1 MSTEYKCDLAIIGAG
16 SGGLSVAAA
25 AAMLGV
31 KVALVESDK
40 MGGDCLNYGCV
51 PSKSLLAAAKAANA
65 GKIAQRFGM
74 PVMLPDIKMST
85 IMQRVHKVIAAIA
98 PHDSVERFTK
108 LGVKVFETSGK
119 FIDHETL
126 QAGDTIIRAKRFV
139 IATGSSPAVP
149 PIPSLHDVAYLT
161 NETIFNLQESPS
173 HLIVIGG
180 GPIGCELAQAFLL
193 LGVRV
198 TMLEAFKI
206 LPRDEQDLVALLR
219 DHLIDQGLTLHEG
232 VKVVSVLNVK
242 QHIEIV
248 IEENGKQQTISGS
261 HLLVAAGRRVNVEG
275 LDLENAGVAYTP
287 KGIEVDATLR
297 TTNKRVYAI
306 GDVAGG
312 YQFTHIANYHA
323 GIVIR
328 NILFKLPAKVNYSA
342 IPWVTYTDLELA
354 HVGLSTEEAMR
365 EDPAAKVFSMD
376 LAASDRAQAEREL
389 TGKIK
394 IAVNKKGRVYGVSIL
409 APHAGELLLPWIM
422 IIREKKTLRSLTD
435 CIVPYPTYSE
445 LSKRVAGEF
454 YAPKLFSPL
463 VKWVVRLLQRF

>member
-1 MSTEYKCDLAIIGAG
+1 MSAEYNCDIAIIGAG

-31 KVALVESDK
+31 KVALVENDK

-51 PSKSLLAAAKAANA
+51 PSKSLLAAAKCANA

-74 PVMLPDIKMST
+74 PIMLPDIKMST

-108 LGVKVFETSGK
+108 LGVKVFAASAK
-119 FIDHETL
+119 FIDGETI
-126 QAGDTIIRAKRFV
+126 QAGDAIIRAKRYV

-149 PIPSLHDVAYLT
+149 PIPGLQDIAYLT
-161 NETIFNLQESPS
+161 NETIFNLEETPS

-198 TMLEAFKI
+198 TMLEAFNI

-219 DHLIDQGLTLHEG
+219 AHLIKQGLTLHEG
-232 VKVVSVLNVK
+232 IKIVSVKNVK

-248 IEENGKQQTISGS
+248 VEENGKQQTISGS
-261 HLLVAAGRRVNVEG
+261 HLLVAAGRKVNVDG
-275 LDLENAGVAYTP
+275 LSLDKAGVVFTP
-287 KGIEVDATLR
+287 KGIQVDESLR
-297 TTNKRVYAI
+297 TSNKRVYAI

-328 NILFKLPAKVNYSA
+328 NILFKLPAKVNYAA

-354 HVGLSTEEAMR
+354 HVGLLTDQALKK
-365 EDPAAKVFSMD
+365 DPAAKVLSMD
-376 LAASDRAQAEREL
+376 LSVSDRAQAEREV

-394 IAVNKKGRVYGVSIL
+394 IVVDKKGRVYGVSIL

-445 LSKRVAGEF
+445 LSKRIAGEF

-463 VKWVVRLLQRF
+463 VKWVVRLLQWF

>member
-74 PVMLPDIKMST
+74 PVMLPDIKMTT

-108 LGVKVFETSGK
+108 LGVKVFEASGK

-126 QAGDTIIRAKRFV
+126 QAGDTTIRAKRFV

-149 PIPSLHDVAYLT
+149 PIPGLHDVAYLT
-161 NETIFNLQESPS
+161 NETIFNLQETPA

-206 LPRDEQDLVALLR
+206 MPRDEQDLVALLR

-232 VKVVSVLNVK
+232 VKVVSVASVK

-248 IEENGKQQTISGS
+248 VEENGKQQTISGS
-261 HLLVAAGRRVNVEG
+261 HLLVAAGRRVNVDG
-275 LDLENAGVAYTP
+275 LALEKAGVTYTP
-287 KGIEVDATLR
+287 KGIQVDATLR
-297 TTNKRVYAI
+297 TSNKRVYAI

-342 IPWVTYTDLELA
+342 IPWVTYTDIELA

-394 IAVNKKGRVYGVSIL
+394 IAVNKNGRVYGVSIL